1 MQAIFNVLLRLIL
14 LVAGLVFAASLLF
27 VAVLFMLLWGLR
39 AVWARLTGQP
49 VSPFIMRVDPRT
61 GFGQVFR
68 TRPSQAPPQEGPSFD
83 RPPARPRCRHRGRRG
98 QAAARVT
105 RGRRACR

>member
-1 MQAIFNVLLRLIL
+1 MQAIFNVLLKLVL

-39 AVWARLTGQP
+39 ALWARLTGQP

-68 TRPSQAPPQEGPSFD
+68 TRQSQAPMQEDPPSTARLRD
-83 RPPARPRCRHRGRRG
+83 RGADIEDVEAKPPRE
-98 QAAARVT
+98 
-105 RGRRACR
+105 